1 MITIGKGEKEP
12 DMYGTILLMD
22 YSFYERQKLRH
33 VIEKIGS
40 FNIVE
45 VGSIMQFN
53 LLDIKISDLRLII
66 LDLAFPKEN
75 DGFDA
80 LRKIRANNEAV
91 PVIIV
96 TQSDKLDF
104 RSEALKYRVSDYI
117 LKPYQVKRL
126 ESSISSCVKL
136 KSSFH
141 YDTGSISEIKMTFD
155 DYTDR
160 EMKYSKRTGS
170 PLSFILI
177 TTLSI
182 GQKSEN
188 SLSGILIESVFKIAV
203 QKARMALRATDTI
216 VLNKGRD
223 IIIVLPCTD
232 ESGAILVCEKIKSY
246 IEPEFK
252 KINDSLN
259 DYIYP
264 VHVTFPR
271 DGQDFQALM
280 ETAFK
285 KVSTKEMLEKI
296 VSIPL
301 DTRKYVDKS
310 YNMYMKWF

>member
-1 MITIGKGEKEP
+1 
-12 DMYGTILLMD
+12 MYGTILLMD
-22 YSFYERQKLRH
+22 YSYYERQKLRH

-40 FNIVE
+40 FNVIE
-45 VGSIMQFN
+45 VGTIKQFN
-53 LLDIKISDLRLII
+53 LLDIKISDLKLII

-75 DGFDA
+75 DGFEA
-80 LRKIRANNEAV
+80 LQKIRANNGTV

-104 RSEALKYRVSDYI
+104 RSEALKYHVHDYI

-126 ESSISSCVKL
+126 ESSIASCVNL
-136 KSSFH
+136 KSSFY
-141 YDTGSISEIKMTFD
+141 YDTGSISDIHMTFD

-160 EMKYSKRTGS
+160 EIKYSKRTGS

-177 TTLSI
+177 TTLHI
-182 GQKSEN
+182 NQKSEN
-188 SLSGILIESVFKIAV
+188 SLSGNLIESVFKIAV
-203 QKARMALRATDTI
+203 QKARMALRTTDTI

-232 ESGAILVCEKIKSY
+232 ESGSALVCNKIKSF
-246 IEPEFK
+246 IEPELK
-252 KINDSLN
+252 KINNSLY
-259 DYIYP
+259 DYVYP
-264 VHVTFPR
+264 VYVTFPR
-271 DGQDFQALM
+271 DGQDFQELM

-296 VSIPL
+296 VAIPV

-310 YNMYMKWF
+310 YNMYTKWF